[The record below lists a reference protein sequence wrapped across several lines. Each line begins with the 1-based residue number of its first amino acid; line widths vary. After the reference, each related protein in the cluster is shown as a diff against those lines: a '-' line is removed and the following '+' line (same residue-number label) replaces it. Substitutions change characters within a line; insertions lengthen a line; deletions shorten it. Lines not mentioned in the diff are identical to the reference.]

1 MLLSVSLR
9 NGQPLGHRNERE
21 HAFSLLLIE
30 AILEKLASDRRTISE
45 NDISSTLEKL
55 SKYLLQSYYGD
66 TMIEELS
73 RLNLQIANLY
83 GKVYA
88 SQLEAVIRQ
97 TEVGGGHTE
106 GETT

>member
-1 MLLSVSLR
+1 M
-9 NGQPLGHRNERE
+9 GHRNERE

-30 AILEKLASDRRTISE
+30 SILEKLASDRRTISE
-45 NDISSTLEKL
+45 NDIAQTLEKL

-73 RLNLQIANLY
+73 RLNLQIANIY

-88 SQLEAVIRQ
+88 SQLQ
-97 TEVGGGHTE
+97 EVMKRRSEE
-106 GETT
+106 GEGRSEETTT

>member
-1 MLLSVSLR
+1 M
-9 NGQPLGHRNERE
+9 GHRNERE

-30 AILEKLASDRRTISE
+30 SILEKLASDRRTISE
-45 NDISSTLEKL
+45 NDIAQTLEKL

-73 RLNLQIANLY
+73 RLNLQIANIY

-88 SQLEAVIRQ
+88 SQLQ
-97 TEVGGGHTE
+97 EVMKHQSRE
-106 GETT
+106 GERVNEEITT